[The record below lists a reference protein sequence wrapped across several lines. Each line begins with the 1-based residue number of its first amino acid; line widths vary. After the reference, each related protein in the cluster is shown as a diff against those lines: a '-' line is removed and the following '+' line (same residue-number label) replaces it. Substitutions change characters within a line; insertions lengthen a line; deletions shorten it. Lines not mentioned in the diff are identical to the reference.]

1 MASSIKQSRYQ
12 LEASKQEEYVLT
24 LLDILKDQERTWM
37 YTNVIKSAPDQEQK
51 MYFVT
56 RAYELILTM
65 KDNMNKK
72 ERLAVKEVF
81 NNIQVQQQRTEQQH
95 LEDEKEADL
104 LLEMID

>member
-65 KDNMNKK
+65 RDNMNEK
-72 ERLAVKEVF
+72 ERLAVKKVF
-81 NNIQVQQQRTEQQH
+81 DNIQIQQQRTQQQH

>member
-1 MASSIKQSRYQ
+1 
-12 LEASKQEEYVLT
+12 
-24 LLDILKDQERTWM
+24 M

-65 KDNMNKK
+65 RDNMNEK
-72 ERLAVKEVF
+72 ERLAVKKVF
-81 NNIQVQQQRTEQQH
+81 DNIQIQQQRTQQQH